1 MLFTGTS
8 EGQDVQGILMRGFDG
23 EVRAWKRTWG
33 STGVIWGLGSAPGA
47 SYPTWSA
54 LGLLPASFPPCQQPG
69 THLPS
74 LLGAERCIPWA
85 LLDNTLPRY
94 FNIREEALPQVLPG
108 RTCCPPAPRW
118 QWGCRHRPSHPI
130 FSKMLISVVDPTAI
144 FNTDALLRFK

>member
-33 STGVIWGLGSAPGA
+33 STGVIWGLGSALGA

-85 LLDNTLPRY
+85 LLDNMLSKILQYQRGSTSPGSPRQDLLPSSTPMAMGMQAP
-94 FNIREEALPQVLPG
+94 ALTPNFLKNAYI
-108 RTCCPPAPRW
+108 C
-118 QWGCRHRPSHPI
+118 S
-130 FSKMLISVVDPTAI
+130 
-144 FNTDALLRFK
+144 